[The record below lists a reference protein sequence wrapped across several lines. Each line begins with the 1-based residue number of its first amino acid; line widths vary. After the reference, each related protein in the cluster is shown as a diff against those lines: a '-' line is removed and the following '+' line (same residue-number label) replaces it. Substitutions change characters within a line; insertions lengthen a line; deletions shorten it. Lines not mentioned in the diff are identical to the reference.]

1 MHALYSTQQR
11 PPTRLGPTVGLRRL
25 ACVGDSI
32 TFGHGLRDESG
43 DYSYPAVLAR
53 LLGPSWQVRNFGV
66 SGTTLLRRGDHPY
79 IRTEAYSAAL
89 AFNPDTVVIKL
100 GTNDSKRPR
109 PGATD
114 APDNWRH
121 KADYADDYR
130 ALIAAFRAANP
141 AVTVFACLPVPAYP
155 GNWGI
160 DDTTIREEIAPL
172 VRSVATDTGATIIDL
187 YTALSGHP
195 ECFPDTVH
203 PDATGA
209 ALIANSVHQHVD
221 ACQQHAT

>member
-1 MHALYSTQQR
+1 MG
-11 PPTRLGPTVGLRRL
+11 PPVALRRL

-66 SGTTLLRRGDHPY
+66 SGTTLLHRGNHPY
-79 IRTEAYSAAL
+79 VKTEACNAAL
-89 AFNPDTVVIKL
+89 AFRPDTVVIKL

-109 PGATD
+109 PGAAD

-121 KADYADDYR
+121 KSDYAPDYR
-130 ALIAAFRAANP
+130 ALITAFRSVNP
-141 AVTVFACLPVPAYP
+141 GIVVFACLPVPAYP

-160 DDTTIREEIAPL
+160 DDTTIREEIGPL
-172 VRSVATDTGATIIDL
+172 VRSVAADTGAYVIDL
-187 YTALSGHP
+187 YSALSHHP

-203 PDATGA
+203 PDARGA
-209 ALIANSVHQHVD
+209 ALIAEAVHANIMAVAEKPSQ
-221 ACQQHAT
+221 